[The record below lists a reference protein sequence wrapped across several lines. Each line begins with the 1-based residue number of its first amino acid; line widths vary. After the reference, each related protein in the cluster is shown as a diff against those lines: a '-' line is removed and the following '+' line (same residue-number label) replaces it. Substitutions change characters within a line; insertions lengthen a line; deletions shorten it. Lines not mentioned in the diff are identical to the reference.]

1 MLFIWGFKG
10 RNKKMGEG
18 EFFCPDC
25 GSYHHYFLM
34 IVKRWFTFYFIPI
47 FPTST
52 LGEYVECQNCK
63 ATFNTRVLELDPKK
77 DAEMFEAEFSLA
89 AKRVMFKMALA
100 DGEID
105 ESEIEQITQA
115 FQSIAKREIDKN
127 DIAAELEAARDDT
140 RTVAEYMA
148 DISAQLNDT
157 GKEQVL
163 RAAIAVIK
171 ADGII
176 DDDELKELSELI
188 KALDMPKA
196 YSNGILLEEGLPKL

>member
-18 EFFCPDC
+18 EFYCPDC
-25 GSYHHYFLM
+25 GDYRHYFLM
-34 IVKRWFTFYFIPI
+34 LVKRWFTFYFIPI

-52 LGEYVECQNCK
+52 LGEYVECQSCK
-63 ATFNTRVLELDPKK
+63 ATFNERVLEIDPKK
-77 DAEMFEAEFSLA
+77 DAELFEAEFSIA

-105 ESEIEQITQA
+105 DSEIDQITQA
-115 FQSIAKREIDKN
+115 FQNIAKREIDRD

-140 RTVAEYMA
+140 RTVAEYLA
-148 DISAQLNDT
+148 DISPQLNDT
-157 GKEQVL
+157 GKELVL

-171 ADGII
+171 ADGVI
-176 DDDELKELSELI
+176 DEEELKELKELI

-196 YSNGILLEEGLPKL
+196 YSNGVLLEEGLPKL